1 MEARTASAEE
11 TERLGRRVGAALQ
24 RGDLLLLEG
33 ELGAGKTTLTQ
44 GIAQGVEVAGYVHS
58 PTFVLAHRYDGRLP
72 LFHLDLYRTD
82 GGLEVHDLAIEEM
95 LEAGA
100 VVVEWADRAPEIF
113 PPERLEVRLRFG
125 AAPEERRIAA
135 EARGERA
142 TALARCFQN
151 GAGD

>member
-1 MEARTASAEE
+1 M
-11 TERLGRRVGAALQ
+11 
-24 RGDLLLLEG
+24 
-33 ELGAGKTTLTQ
+33 
-44 GIAQGVEVAGYVHS
+44 
-58 PTFVLAHRYDGRLP
+58 
-72 LFHLDLYRTD
+72 
-82 GGLEVHDLAIEEM
+82 HDLAIEEM

>member
-1 MEARTASAEE
+1 MEIHTASAEE
-11 TERLGRRVGAALQ
+11 TEAVGRRLGAALR

-44 GIAQGVEVAGYVHS
+44 GVAQGAQAEGYVHS

-82 GGLEVHDLAIEEM
+82 GGLEVHDLGIEEM

-113 PPERLEVRLRFG
+113 PAERLELRLRFG
-125 AAPEERRIAA
+125 AAPDERRIEAA
-135 EARGERA
+135 AHGERA
-142 TALARCFQN
+142 SALARSLE
-151 GAGD
+151 GTG

>member
-1 MEARTASAEE
+1 MEVRTASAAE
-11 TERLGRRVGAALQ
+11 TERLGRRVGAALR

-44 GIAQGVEVAGYVHS
+44 GIAQGAQVDGYVHS

-82 GGLEVHDLAIEEM
+82 GGLEVHDLGVEEM

-100 VVVEWADRAPEIF
+100 VVVEWADRAPEMF
-113 PPERLEVRLRFG
+113 PRERLELRLRFG
-125 AAPEERRIAA
+125 ASPEERRIAA
-135 EARGERA
+135 TARGERA
-142 TALARCFQN
+142 AALARCLEE
-151 GAGD
+151 AR

>member
-1 MEARTASAEE
+1 MEVRTTSAAE
-11 TERLGRRVGAALQ
+11 TEGVGRRVGAALR

-44 GIAQGVEVAGYVHS
+44 GIAQGAQVVGYVHS

-82 GGLEVHDLAIEEM
+82 GGLEVHDLGVEEM

-100 VVVEWADRAPEIF
+100 VVVEWADRAPDIF
-113 PPERLEVRLRFG
+113 PTERLELRLRFG
-125 AAPEERRIAA
+125 SAPEERHIAA

-142 TALARCFQN
+142 AALARCLE
-151 GAGD
+151 GAS